1 MDVTAVDRSAVLG
14 DTLLHRAAPATK
26 LLAAALLLGAVVT
39 VRDPLVAA
47 GLALSLAGAAAAVG
61 LPLRQ
66 MLPLALYPA
75 LFAAVFAFA
84 AAPGPAT
91 GALFVL
97 KAVTAALV
105 AVTLMFS
112 TPYPQVFAPI
122 QRIVPAVVGDALLMT
137 YRSLFILAEKFG
149 DLLRAVR
156 LRAGISARQPVRAA
170 RATVRALGGL
180 LLYSFDLSQR
190 EYDILRLRG
199 YEGRLRVSA
208 HGSTQPSADVA
219 ALAYAVIVLAVALAF
234 RAFATDGLAGYS
246 WLVTVAGALD
256 LVTGLLIGWRHR

>member
-14 DTLLHRAAPATK
+14 DTLLHHAAPASK
-26 LLAAALLLGAVVT
+26 LLAAGLLLGAVVS
-39 VRDPLVAA
+39 VHDPLVAA
-47 GLALSLAGAAAAVG
+47 GVALSLTGAAAAVR

-75 LFAAVFAFA
+75 LFAVIFAFA
-84 AAPGPAT
+84 SAPGPVT

-105 AVTLMFS
+105 AVTVMFS

-122 QRIVPAVVGDALLMT
+122 QRITPAVVGDALLMT
-137 YRSLFILAEKFG
+137 YRSLFILAEKFA

-156 LRAGISARQPVRAA
+156 LRAGISPRQPVRAA

-208 HGSTQPSADVA
+208 HVSTEPAADVA
-219 ALAYAVIVLAVALAF
+219 AIVYAVLILGVVIVF
-234 RAFATDGLAGYS
+234 RTFPHNLGGYT
-246 WLVTVAGALD
+246 WLVMAGGALD
-256 LVTGLLIGWRHR
+256 LAAGLLIGWRRR